1 MVDVAVVIS
10 APGAADSKHTF
21 RDLTPLWPD
30 SVTPLFHNLA
40 GLSGE
45 PRRSGYSWQD
55 EVDRLAARI
64 NVLTDDRVYL
74 LGLSAGASLAL
85 AYIAQHPRQIA
96 GIGLIE
102 PAWSFLPLS
111 EKERHRHRWPKQ
123 PHVGGASGADQCGPP
138 TNDRRR
144 VSRKASPRRAAPRR
158 GSPPQSRSA
167 DRLALVLTGPGRE
180 TRGQVCRREIR
191 GCYPGHQWQKFSRRA
206 RTTTGS
212 AQTRSQTEASTPPS

>member
-1 MVDVAVVIS
+1 MIS

-102 PAWSFLPLS
+102 PAWSFRPLS

-144 VSRKASPRRAAPRR
+144 VSRRASPRRAAPRR

-167 DRLALVLTGPGRE
+167 DRLALVLTGPQSGNPGCRFAVEKSAAATRDTSGKSSLAEPVQQQGR
-180 TRGQVCRREIR
+180 RRQDPR
-191 GCYPGHQWQKFSRRA
+191 LRPSHHRRDL
-206 RTTTGS
+206 
-212 AQTRSQTEASTPPS
+212 